1 MEGKLYI
8 VATPIGNLE
17 DITQRAEKIL
27 KEVDIILAEDTRV
40 TQKLLNYLNI
50 KKPIWRCDDYAT
62 NFQFESILTEL
73 KNGKTMA
80 LVTDAGT
87 PNIADP
93 GYKLISFIRKNNSNI
108 KIIPIPGPSALTTAI
123 SFSGINANQF
133 TFLGYPPHK
142 KGRKKFFETILNI
155 QIHPIVIFES
165 PHRLLKTLEDLEKY
179 YQTNCHLIII
189 KELTKIYEEFWEG
202 DLKVAQNYFTGKK
215 VKGEFII
222 IIP

>member
-17 DITQRAEKIL
+17 DITKRAEKTL

-40 TQKLLNYLNI
+40 TQKLLNHLNL
-50 KKPIWRCDDYAT
+50 KKTVWRCDDYVT
-62 NFQFESILTEL
+62 KFQFEKILTEL

-93 GYKLISFIRKNNSNI
+93 GYKLISFIRKGNPNI

-133 TFLGYPPHK
+133 TFVGYPPHK
-142 KGRKKFFETILNI
+142 KGRGQFFKLIKNI
-155 QIHPIVIFES
+155 QFHPIIIFES
-165 PHRLLKTLEDLEKY
+165 PHRLLKTLNDLEKY
-179 YQTNCHLIII
+179 YQENFHLIIV

-202 DLKVAQNYFTGKK
+202 DLKSAQNYFTGKK
-215 VKGEFII
+215 RKGEFII